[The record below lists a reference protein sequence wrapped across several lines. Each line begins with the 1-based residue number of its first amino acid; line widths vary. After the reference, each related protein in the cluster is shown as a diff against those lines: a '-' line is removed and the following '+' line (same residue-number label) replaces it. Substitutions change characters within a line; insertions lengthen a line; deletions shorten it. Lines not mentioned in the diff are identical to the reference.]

1 MASELRVNTL
11 KDAAGNNSIATS
23 FVAGGSA
30 KSFINFNGT
39 GTPAIR
45 KSFNVSSLDD
55 NGTGLF
61 DVNFSSAMG
70 DVNYTLTGGTG
81 NSASANELFMF
92 AFAGNNATPQAPT
105 TSNYAVKIA
114 NPAGTAFADAPFTMA
129 TVHGDLA

>member
-23 FVAGGSA
+23 FVANGSA
-30 KSFINFNGT
+30 KSFINFNAA
-39 GTPAIR
+39 TPAIR

-70 DVNYTLTGGTG
+70 DVNYTLTSGSGDTG
-81 NSASANELFMF
+81 SNVFHI
-92 AFAGNNATPQAPT
+92 AFAGDNTTPTAPATANYPLKLTNA
-105 TSNYAVKIA
+105 
-114 NPAGTAFADAPFTMA
+114 AGNAFVDVPFSMA
-129 TVHGDLA
+129 SVHGDLA

>member
-1 MASELRVNTL
+1 MSTL
-11 KDAAGNNSIATS
+11 KADTIQSTGGGAATLTKQSA
-23 FVAGGSA
+23 A

-105 TSNYAVKIA
+105 TSNYAVKMA
-114 NPAGTAFADAPFTMA
+114 SASGTAFADAPFSMA

>member
-30 KSFINFNGT
+30 KSFINFNAA
-39 GTPAIR
+39 TPAIR

-55 NGTGLF
+55 NGTGSF
-61 DVNFSSAMG
+61 DANFSSAMG
-70 DVNYTLTGGTG
+70 DVNYTLTSGSGDTG
-81 NSASANELFMF
+81 SNVFHI
-92 AFAGNNATPQAPT
+92 AFAGNNTTPTAPATA
-105 TSNYAVKIA
+105 NYPLKLTNA
-114 NPAGTAFADAPFTMA
+114 AGTAFTDVPFSMA

>member
-23 FVAGGSA
+23 FVANGSA
-30 KSFINFNGT
+30 KSFINFNAA
-39 GTPAIR
+39 TPAIR

-70 DVNYTLTGGTG
+70 DVNYTLTSGSGDTG
-81 NSASANELFMF
+81 SNVFHI
-92 AFAGNNATPQAPT
+92 AFAGDNTTPTAPATANYPLKLANA
-105 TSNYAVKIA
+105 
-114 NPAGTAFADAPFTMA
+114 AGNAFVDVPFSMA
-129 TVHGDLA
+129 SVHGDLA

>member
-30 KSFINFNGT
+30 KSFINFNAA
-39 GTPAIR
+39 TPAIR

-70 DVNYTLTGGTG
+70 DVNYTLTSGSGDVGG
-81 NSASANELFMF
+81 NDVFHI
-92 AFAGNNATPQAPT
+92 AFAGANTTPTAPT
-105 TSNYAVKIA
+105 TANYPLKLTNAAGNAFVDVK
-114 NPAGTAFADAPFTMA
+114 FSMA
-129 TVHGDLA
+129 TVNGDLA